1 MQKYDYLNRLINTGC
16 VAVVR
21 GDDADEAVKTVD
33 AVIAGGVTGIEL
45 TFTVPHADKA
55 LDELSEKYGDR
66 EDVLIGAGTVLDPAT
81 ARLAIIAG
89 AKFIVSP
96 SFNADV
102 AKICN
107 LYSIPYTP
115 GCFTPTEIQT
125 ALEAGVDL
133 VKVFPGS
140 VAGPAMVKALHGP
153 FPQLAIMPTGGVS
166 LDNLETWFDAGV
178 TLVGAG
184 SNLTAAA
191 KTGDYAGVTATAKKY
206 RAKLDAIGLV
216 SKEKSITIKD

>member
-102 AKICN
+102 AKTCN

-206 RAKLDAIGLV
+206 RAKLDAIRAG
-216 SKEKSITIKD
+216 K

>member
-153 FPQLAIMPTGGVS
+153 FPPLAIMPTGGVS

-206 RAKLDAIGLV
+206 RAKLDAIRAG
-216 SKEKSITIKD
+216 K

>member
-206 RAKLDAIGLV
+206 QAKLDAIRAG
-216 SKEKSITIKD
+216 K

>member
-191 KTGDYAGVTATAKKY
+191 KTGDYAGVTDTAKKY
-206 RAKLDAIGLV
+206 RAKLDAIRAG
-216 SKEKSITIKD
+216 K

>member
-107 LYSIPYTP
+107 LYSIPYPP
-115 GCFTPTEIQT
+115 GCFTPTEIQP

-206 RAKLDAIGLV
+206 RAKLDAIRAG
-216 SKEKSITIKD
+216 K

>member
-184 SNLTAAA
+184 SNLTATA

-206 RAKLDAIGLV
+206 RAKLDAIRAG
-216 SKEKSITIKD
+216 K

>member
-140 VAGPAMVKALHGP
+140 VAGPAMVKVLHGP

-206 RAKLDAIGLV
+206 QAKLDAIRAG
-216 SKEKSITIKD
+216 K

>member
-16 VAVVR
+16 VAVVS

-191 KTGDYAGVTATAKKY
+191 KTGDYVCVTATAKKY
-206 RAKLDAIGLV
+206 RAKLDAIRAG
-216 SKEKSITIKD
+216 K

>member
-125 ALEAGVDL
+125 ALEAGDDL

-206 RAKLDAIGLV
+206 RAKLDAIRAG
-216 SKEKSITIKD
+216 K

>member
-66 EDVLIGAGTVLDPAT
+66 EDVLIVAGTVLDPAT

-206 RAKLDAIGLV
+206 RAKLDAIRAG
-216 SKEKSITIKD
+216 K

>member
-45 TFTVPHADKA
+45 TFTVPHADKS

-66 EDVLIGAGTVLDPAT
+66 EDVMIGAGTVLDPAT

-206 RAKLDAIGLV
+206 RAKLDAIRAG
-216 SKEKSITIKD
+216 K

>member
-1 MQKYDYLNRLINTGC
+1 M
-16 VAVVR
+16 
-21 GDDADEAVKTVD
+21 
-33 AVIAGGVTGIEL
+33 IAGGVTGIEL

-206 RAKLDAIGLV
+206 RAKLDAIRAG
-216 SKEKSITIKD
+216 K

>member
-184 SNLTAAA
+184 SNLTAAV

-206 RAKLDAIGLV
+206 RAKLDAIRAG
-216 SKEKSITIKD
+216 K

>member
-1 MQKYDYLNRLINTGC
+1 MQKYDYLNRLVNTGC

-21 GDDADEAVKTVD
+21 GNDADEAVKTVD

-55 LDELSEKYGDR
+55 LDELSEKYADR
-66 EDVLIGAGTVLDPAT
+66 DDVLIGAGTVLDPAT

-191 KTGDYAGVTATAKKY
+191 KTGDYAGVTETAKKY
-206 RAKLDAIGLV
+206 RAKLDEIKA
-216 SKEKSITIKD
+216 SK

>member
-140 VAGPAMVKALHGP
+140 VTGPAMVKALHGP

-206 RAKLDAIGLV
+206 RAKLDAIRAG
-216 SKEKSITIKD
+216 K

>member
-16 VAVVR
+16 VAVVH

-206 RAKLDAIGLV
+206 RAKLDAIRAG
-216 SKEKSITIKD
+216 K

>member
-1 MQKYDYLNRLINTGC
+1 MQKYDYLNRLVNTGC

-21 GDDADEAVKTVD
+21 GNDADEAVKTVD

-55 LDELSEKYGDR
+55 LDELSEKYADR
-66 EDVLIGAGTVLDPAT
+66 DDVLIGAGTVLDPAT

-191 KTGDYAGVTATAKKY
+191 KTGDYAGVTETAKKY
-206 RAKLDAIGLV
+206 RAKLD
-216 SKEKSITIKD
+216 EIKAGK

>member
-140 VAGPAMVKALHGP
+140 VAGPALVKALHGP

-206 RAKLDAIGLV
+206 RAKLDAIRAG
-216 SKEKSITIKD
+216 K

>member
-45 TFTVPHADKA
+45 TFTVPYADKA

-206 RAKLDAIGLV
+206 RAKLDAIRAG
-216 SKEKSITIKD
+216 K

>member
-166 LDNLETWFDAGV
+166 LDNLEAWFDAGV

-206 RAKLDAIGLV
+206 RAKLDAIRAG
-216 SKEKSITIKD
+216 K

>member
-1 MQKYDYLNRLINTGC
+1 MQKYDYLNRLVNTGC

-21 GDDADEAVKTVD
+21 GNDADEAVKTVD

-55 LDELSEKYGDR
+55 LDELSEKYADR
-66 EDVLIGAGTVLDPAT
+66 DDVLIGAGTVLDPAT

-96 SFNADV
+96 IFNADV

-206 RAKLDAIGLV
+206 RAKLD
-216 SKEKSITIKD
+216 EIKAGK

>member
-206 RAKLDAIGLV
+206 RADR
-216 SKEKSITIKD
+216 KSVV

>member
-166 LDNLETWFDAGV
+166 LDNLETWFVAGV

-206 RAKLDAIGLV
+206 RAKLDAIRAG
-216 SKEKSITIKD
+216 K

>member
-1 MQKYDYLNRLINTGC
+1 MQKYDYLNRLVNTGC

-21 GDDADEAVKTVD
+21 GNDADEAVKTVD

-55 LDELSEKYGDR
+55 LDELSEKYADR
-66 EDVLIGAGTVLDPAT
+66 DDVLIGAGTVLDPAT

-178 TLVGAG
+178 SLVGAG

-206 RAKLDAIGLV
+206 RAKLD
-216 SKEKSITIKD
+216 EIKAGK

>member
-153 FPQLAIMPTGGVS
+153 FPQLAIMPTGGAS

-206 RAKLDAIGLV
+206 RAKLDAIRAG
-216 SKEKSITIKD
+216 K

>member
-191 KTGDYAGVTATAKKY
+191 KTGDYAGVTATAKKD
-206 RAKLDAIGLV
+206 RAKLDAIRAG
-216 SKEKSITIKD
+216 K

>member
-133 VKVFPGS
+133 VKIG
-140 VAGPAMVKALHGP
+140 
-153 FPQLAIMPTGGVS
+153 
-166 LDNLETWFDAGV
+166 
-178 TLVGAG
+178 
-184 SNLTAAA
+184 
-191 KTGDYAGVTATAKKY
+191 
-206 RAKLDAIGLV
+206 RAHV
-216 SKEKSITIKD
+216 

>member
-66 EDVLIGAGTVLDPAT
+66 DDVLIGAGPVLDPAT

-206 RAKLDAIGLV
+206 RAKLDAIRAG
-216 SKEKSITIKD
+216 K

>member
-206 RAKLDAIGLV
+206 RDKLDAIRAG
-216 SKEKSITIKD
+216 K

>member
-206 RAKLDAIGLV
+206 RAKLD
-216 SKEKSITIKD
+216 EIKAGK

>member
-184 SNLTAAA
+184 SNPTAAA

-206 RAKLDAIGLV
+206 RAKLDAIRAG
-216 SKEKSITIKD
+216 K